1 METQTQ
7 ASQAAMTPA
16 EALARL
22 KEGNARFVETRQI
35 DRDLLQQVGATGS
48 GQYPFAIVL
57 GCVDS
62 RVSPELVFDQGIGD
76 IFTARIAG
84 NFVNADIL
92 GSMEFACKVTG
103 AKLIFVLGHSHC
115 GAIMGAVDD
124 AQPDWDAGQAQAGR
138 RGRPRASRWA
148 QLAERSLCPAGGR
161 KERRTDHRG
170 HPEAESGTQRNA
182 GKGRDSDRWRHV
194 RHRDRRGRLLLTS
207 TVRAC
212 PEPVEGAG

>member
-7 ASQAAMTPA
+7 VTQATMTPA
-16 EALARL
+16 EALIRL
-22 KEGNARFVETRQI
+22 REGNARFVASRQTA
-35 DRDLLQQVGATGS
+35 RDLLQQVRETGG

-62 RVSPELVFDQGIGD
+62 RVPPELVFDQGIGD

-92 GSMEFACKVTG
+92 GSMEFACKVVG

-124 AQPDWDAGQAQAGR
+124 ARLGNLTGMLGKLKSAVEAVPA
-138 RGRPRASRWA
+138 
-148 QLAERSLCPAGGR
+148 PAGGR
-161 KERRTDHRG
+161 SSQNVDFVQQVAEKNVELTI
-170 HPEAESGTQRNA
+170 EAIRQQSPVLNEMLENGEIQIA
-182 GKGRDSDRWRHV
+182 GGMYDIE
-194 RHRDRRGRLLLTS
+194 T
-207 TVRAC
+207 
-212 PEPVEGAG
+212 GAVNFF